1 MTSAPACRRSVTSS
15 TSRSTYLKIDGSFVR
30 EILRD
35 PIDREMVRS
44 INEIGHLTGKQTIA
58 EFAENAEIIQM
69 LTSLGVDYAQGYGI
83 AQPQRVLKSAVA

>member
-1 MTSAPACRRSVTSS
+1 MTSAPDCPHSATSS
-15 TSRSTYLKIDGSFVR
+15 TSRSITSRSTAASLR

-69 LTSLGVDYAQGYGI
+69 LTSLGVDYAQGYGV